1 MALQR
6 PGGRECEPAAAAS
19 IRPVRLTPAGGACE
33 GRKHT
38 GKEAAVASEDKIR
51 EGARPF
57 MQEGEEV
64 LAAFVARPRGW
75 TQSNAGSM
83 HLGLHQQGKSRDGAD
98 AAGFALASP
107 MALAITGR
115 RLLSFSM
122 GAQAGMGIGG
132 GVKELVGEA
141 PLAERIL
148 VETALAMI
156 DVIRADEHTRFD
168 ICAADDCEGLVLD
181 LSRNRSRRYCSTACG
196 NREAVAAYR
205 ARQKA

>member
-1 MALQR
+1 LTR
-6 PGGRECEPAAAAS
+6 AS
-19 IRPVRLTPAGGACE
+19 GAWE
-33 GRKHT
+33 GRALTT

-57 MQEGEEV
+57 LEDGEEV

-75 TQSNAGSM
+75 TQAMAGSM
-83 HLGLHQQGKSRDGAD
+83 HLGLHQQGKHREGAE

-107 MALAITGR
+107 MALAITDR

-141 PLAERIL
+141 ALLDVDSIRSKRL
-148 VETALAMI
+148 LMGKVVEVSVRGESFKL
-156 DVIRADEHTRFD
+156 
-168 ICAADDCEGLVLD
+168 
-181 LSRNRSRRYCSTACG
+181 
-196 NREAVAAYR
+196 EAGAGANVKGVVEAFER
-205 ARQKA
+205 ARAAA